1 MRRFPFIEGVF
12 KSGNRYVGGIALIAA
27 LGGFLFGYDTGVI
40 GGALLYIKTDF
51 HLDANQQQAVV
62 ASILAGAALGAI
74 ISGYLAD
81 KISRKWT
88 KCLAGSIYVIGA
100 IAASAS
106 QNYFELIAARFWLG
120 LAVGCASFVAPMY
133 IAEQVTA
140 KMRGGMVSF
149 NQLMIVSGILLAYI
163 SDWALKGVPGNW
175 RWMFGIAAI
184 PGLALAIGMVFVPH
198 TPRWLASKGR
208 DDEAREVLRRTRD
221 REDVEDELEEIKA
234 VAKQKAGLRD
244 LLRPA
249 IRPLLLVGVGL
260 AIFQQVVGINTVIYY
275 SPTILSFTGLQAG
288 GALTQALFIGVT
300 NVVFTIVAILLLDTL
315 GRRFLL
321 ILGTV
326 CLTIALV
333 SLGFYF
339 RLPYLQQHAHFLAL
353 FSLMFYIAGF
363 AIGLGPVFW
372 LLIAEIY
379 PLRIRASAMAVATF
393 FNWAFNFGVSYTFL
407 TLIHYVT
414 RAGAFWFYA
423 FLGICALVFF
433 WRFVPE
439 TKDRSLEQIEKA
451 ITGKGGVAEL
461 RPRRRARGKV
471 AG

>member
-1 MRRFPFIEGVF
+1 MKQFPFIEGVF
-12 KSGNRYVGGIALIAA
+12 KSDNRYVTGISLIAA

-40 GGALLYIKTDF
+40 GGALLYLKKDF
-51 HLDANQQQAVV
+51 HLDANQQQTVV
-62 ASILAGAALGAI
+62 AAILVGAALGAI
-74 ISGYLAD
+74 LSGYLAD

-88 KCLAGSIYVIGA
+88 KCLAGSVYVIGA
-100 IAASAS
+100 IAASVS
-106 QNYFELIAARFWLG
+106 QDYWQLIAARFWLG

-140 KMRGGMVSF
+140 KMRGGTVSF
-149 NQLMIVSGILLAYI
+149 NQLMIVMGILAAYI
-163 SDWALKGVPGNW
+163 ADWGLKDVPGNW
-175 RWMFGIAAI
+175 RWMFGIAVI

-208 DDEAREVLRRTRD
+208 DEEARTVLRRTRG
-221 REDVEDELEEIKA
+221 REDVEDELEDIKA
-234 VAKQKAGLRD
+234 VAGQEGGLRA
-244 LLRPA
+244 LLRPTV
-249 IRPLLLVGVGL
+249 RPLLLVGIGL
-260 AIFQQVVGINTVIYY
+260 AIFQQIVGINTVIYY
-275 SPTILSFTGLQAG
+275 APTILSFTGLHAG

-315 GRRFLL
+315 GRRFFL

-326 CLTIALV
+326 CVIIALV
-333 SLGFYF
+333 SLGLYF
-339 RLPYLQQHAHFLAL
+339 QLPYLQQHAHYLAL
-353 FSLMFYIAGF
+353 FSMMFYIAGF

-407 TLIHYVT
+407 TLIHYLT
-414 RAGAFWFYA
+414 RAGAFWLYA

-439 TKDRSLEQIEKA
+439 TKDRSLEQIE
-451 ITGKGGVAEL
+451 
-461 RPRRRARGKV
+461 RAVRV
-471 AG
+471 

>member
-1 MRRFPFIEGVF
+1 MKRFPFIEGVF
-12 KSGNRYVGGIALIAA
+12 KSDNRYVTGISLIAA

-40 GGALLYIKTDF
+40 GGALLYLKKDF
-51 HLDANQQQAVV
+51 HLDANQQQTVV
-62 ASILAGAALGAI
+62 AAILVGAALGAI
-74 ISGYLAD
+74 LSGYLAD

-88 KCLAGSIYVIGA
+88 KCLAGSVYVIGA
-100 IAASAS
+100 IAASVS
-106 QNYFELIAARFWLG
+106 QDYWQLIAARFWLG
-120 LAVGCASFVAPMY
+120 LAVGCASFVGPMY

-140 KMRGGMVSF
+140 KMRGGTVSF
-149 NQLMIVSGILLAYI
+149 NQLMIVMGILAAYI
-163 SDWALKGVPGNW
+163 ADWGLKDVPGNW
-175 RWMFGIAAI
+175 RWMFGIAVI

-208 DDEAREVLRRTRD
+208 DEEARTVLRRTRG
-221 REDVEDELEEIKA
+221 REDVEDELEDIKV
-234 VAKQKAGLRD
+234 VAGQEGGLRA
-244 LLRPA
+244 LLRPTV
-249 IRPLLLVGVGL
+249 RPLLLVGIGL
-260 AIFQQVVGINTVIYY
+260 AIFQQIVGINTVIYY
-275 SPTILSFTGLQAG
+275 APTILSFTGLHAG

-315 GRRFLL
+315 GRRFFL

-326 CLTIALV
+326 CVTIALV
-333 SLGFYF
+333 SLGLYF
-339 RLPYLQQHAHFLAL
+339 QLPYLQQHAHYLAL
-353 FSLMFYIAGF
+353 FSMMFYIAGF

-393 FNWAFNFGVSYTFL
+393 FNWAFNFAVSYTFL
-407 TLIHYVT
+407 TLIHYLT
-414 RAGAFWFYA
+414 RTGAFWLYA

-451 ITGKGGVAEL
+451 V
-461 RPRRRARGKV
+461 RV
-471 AG
+471 